1 MNAPPVIERIVNLLD
16 PSGDILLGTSREA
29 AEAAV
34 RSGDAEAV
42 GKIRGQFAILQAEGK
57 TVHMARSIGR
67 PMRYFLAKRAAG
79 PCLIVAERIDEI
91 FEQLRAEGLE
101 DQFHP
106 SYTRMVPAHHVM
118 KLQLTGCPDPNPTLH
133 RFFDPRSNTLP
144 ASIEAIGT
152 RYIERL
158 VGACSDWI
166 DTIKEDAP
174 IGVMFSGGIDSG
186 AVLIAMI
193 HALKER
199 GQTPQ
204 RLKAFVLS
212 VKENAHSRETDF
224 AQASQFLEAIGMPM
238 LLEVISVEKSHIDW
252 RSAIEVTEDYKPLDI
267 QSATM
272 GLALC
277 QGIRDR
283 YPDWKY
289 LVDGDGGDE
298 NFKDYPIEENPE
310 LTIRSVLNNQMLYQE
325 GWGVDAVKH
334 SLVYSGGQSRG
345 HVRTSAPAR
354 RLGFHGF
361 SPMALPEV
369 IEVAEGTPF
378 IEMTDWDHEKLYA
391 LKGQIVG
398 AGIQAVT
405 GVKMPVNPKRRFQH
419 GAGGKD
425 AFDALFPVKET
436 EYRQYF
442 SDAFSTN
449 KLAERIPTE

>member
-16 PSGDILLGTSREA
+16 PNGDILLGTSRED
-29 AEAAV
+29 AEAAI

-42 GKIRGQFAILQAEGK
+42 GKIRGQFAILQSEGK

-91 FEQLRAEGLE
+91 FEQLRTEGLE

-106 SYTRMVPAHHVM
+106 SYTRMVPAHHLM

-133 RFFDPRSNTLP
+133 RFFDPKSNTLP
-144 ASIEAIGT
+144 ASVEAIGT
-152 RYIERL
+152 RYIETL
-158 VGACSDWI
+158 VRVCSDWL
-166 DTIKEDAP
+166 DTIPSDAP

-186 AVLIAMI
+186 AVLISMI

-212 VKENAHSRETDF
+212 VQENAASTETDF
-224 AQASQFLEAIGMPM
+224 AQASEFLSAIGMPM
-238 LLEVISVEKSHIDW
+238 LLEVISVPKEQIDW
-252 RSAIEVTEDYKPLDI
+252 RSAIEATEDYKPLDI

-277 QGIRDR
+277 RGIRQR

-354 RLGFHGF
+354 QLGFLGF
-361 SPMALPEV
+361 SPMALPEL

-378 IEMTDWDHEKLYA
+378 IEMTDWSHEKLYD

-398 AGIQAVT
+398 AGVEAVT
-405 GVKMPVNPKRRFQH
+405 GMKMPINPKRRFQH
-419 GAGGKD
+419 GAGGTD
-425 AFDALFPVKET
+425 TFEALFPTHEM

-442 SDAFSTN
+442 SDAFSTG
-449 KLAERIPTE
+449 KLSERIASK